1 MSFAVPACL
10 RHWPVAAA
18 LSLLLVSPVSLAQ
31 RVSARDRAAADALE
45 QRMAAAEKRYRDG
58 LVLVA
63 NSDPRGATESD
74 AALEDMEDV
83 LAACVQQRGCQ
94 VPTLLATYKRLLKGN
109 ADVQGGDG
117 EGEGDAID
125 ALDDGTDHAVPAG
138 TGMPETA
145 RAAALLNDQRHAFDR
160 MVEYNPAV
168 QAGIRRWLT
177 DMRPALID
185 SYENY
190 QNMRAELYPAWERS
204 GLPEALLFGI
214 MAKES
219 NGRVHSTSRAGAAGP
234 MQFMFHTGARFGL
247 GRDASGFDTRYD
259 PYASGQASAAYMNER
274 MRSLNNNIELA
285 LAAYNGGEGRAARV
299 YRENSGLGFWD
310 DVVYSQF
317 PGETRDYVPMVI
329 AAAWLFLHPRQY
341 GLEFPKV
348 AAQPAPLK
356 LARDASIYELTICLG
371 NAGTREG
378 YMRTLRNLN
387 PRYQPEAWIPAG
399 TTLKAN
405 TRIVGLYSRHCVNG
419 PRAELARTLV
429 SADPAAAIRR
439 GARAGNV
446 AVGDVT
452 PVAGVPTTV
461 ATGEPKPVEPKAKQ
475 VREYRV
481 AKGDTLGRISQR
493 FQCDLKKLA
502 RANNLRAPA
511 YAVRPGQ
518 ELKLESCR
526 K

>member
-10 RHWPVAAA
+10 RYWPVLAT
-18 LSLLLVSPVSLAQ
+18 LSLLLVSPLSHAQ
-31 RVSARDRAAADALE
+31 RVSARDRTAVEALE

-63 NSDPRGATESD
+63 NSDPRGAGESD

-83 LAACVQQRGCQ
+83 LDACIKQRGCQ
-94 VPTLLATYKRLLKGN
+94 VHTLLASYKRLLKDN
-109 ADVQGGDG
+109 TDG
-117 EGEGDAID
+117 QSAGAEDEGEAID
-125 ALDDGTDHAVPAG
+125 ALDDGTDHATPAG
-138 TGMPETA
+138 TAVPETA
-145 RAAALLNDQRHAFDR
+145 RTATLLNDQRHAFDR
-160 MVEYNPAV
+160 MVEYNPAI

-219 NGRVHSTSRAGAAGP
+219 NGKVHSTSRAGAAGP
-234 MQFMFHTGARFGL
+234 MQFMFNTGARFGL

-259 PYASGQASAAYMNER
+259 PYASGQASAAYINER
-274 MRSLNNNIELA
+274 MRGLNNNIELA

-348 AAQPAPLK
+348 NAQPAPLK

-371 NAGTREG
+371 NGGTREG

-387 PRYQPEAWIPAG
+387 PRYQAETWLPAG

-405 TRIVGLYSRHCVNG
+405 ARIAGLYSRYCING

-439 GARAGNV
+439 AQLTGNV

-452 PVAGVPTTV
+452 PVVGVPTTV
-461 ATGEPKPVEPKAKQ
+461 ATGEPKPAEPKAKQ
-475 VREYRV
+475 AREYRV
-481 AKGDTLGRISQR
+481 AKGDTLGRISKR
-493 FQCDLKKLA
+493 FQCDQKKLA
-502 RANNLRAPA
+502 RANNLKAPA

-518 ELKLESCR
+518 ELTLESC
-526 K
+526 KK

>member
-1 MSFAVPACL
+1 MSFASFSTRAWPLLAVMALAMAASPA
-10 RHWPVAAA
+10 
-18 LSLLLVSPVSLAQ
+18 LAQ
-31 RVSARDRAAADALE
+31 RVSARDKAAIDQLDE
-45 QRMAAAEKRYRDG
+45 RMAAAEKRYRDG
-58 LVLVA
+58 LVLIA
-63 NSDPRGATESD
+63 NNDPKGPAESD

-83 LAACVQQRGCQ
+83 LDACIKQRGCQ
-94 VPTLLATYKRLLKGN
+94 VHTLLAAYKRLLKDN
-109 ADVQGGDG
+109 ADG
-117 EGEGDAID
+117 EAAASDEEVPADS
-125 ALDDGTDHAVPAG
+125 LDDGTDHSFPAG
-138 TGMPETA
+138 DNLPETA

-190 QNMRAELYPAWERS
+190 QNMRTEMYPSWERHR
-204 GLPEALLFGI
+204 LPEALLFGI

-234 MQFMFHTGARFGL
+234 MQFMYATGRRFGL
-247 GRDASGFDTRYD
+247 GPDGSGFDTRYD
-259 PYASGQASAAYMNER
+259 PYASGEASAAYINER
-274 MRSLNNNIELA
+274 MRELNNNIEMA

-299 YRENSGLGFWD
+299 HRQYDGLGFWD

-329 AAAWLFLHPRQY
+329 AAAWLFLHPTQY
-341 GLEFPKV
+341 GLEFPRINV
-348 AAQPAPLK
+348 QPATLR

-371 NAGTREG
+371 NGGTRDG

-387 PRYQPEAWIPAG
+387 PRYQAEAWIPAG

-405 TRIVGLYSRHCVNG
+405 NRIVSLYNRYCVNG
-419 PRAELARTLV
+419 PRSELARTLV
-429 SADPAAAIRR
+429 SADPNAAIRR
-439 GARAGNV
+439 AVRTGNV

-461 ATGEPKPVEPKAKQ
+461 ATGAPKPAEPRAKQ
-475 VREYRV
+475 ARDYRV

-502 RANNLRAPA
+502 GANSIKAPS
-511 YAVRPGQ
+511 YSVRPGQ
-518 ELKLESCR
+518 TLKLESCR

>member
-10 RHWPVAAA
+10 RHWPVAVA

-31 RVSARDRAAADALE
+31 RVSARDRAAAEALE

-83 LAACVQQRGCQ
+83 LDACIKQRGCQ

-109 ADVQGGDG
+109 ADAQGEDDA
-117 EGEGDAID
+117 GEGDAID
-125 ALDDGTDHAVPAG
+125 ALDDGTDHAIAAG
-138 TGMPETA
+138 APVPETA
-145 RAAALLNDQRHAFDR
+145 RTAALLNDQRHAFDR

-185 SYENY
+185 SFENY
-190 QNMRAELYPAWERS
+190 QNMRSDLYPAWERS

-274 MRSLNNNIELA
+274 MRGLNNNIELA

-299 YRENSGLGFWD
+299 YRENPGLGFWD
-310 DVVYSQF
+310 DVVYRQF

-348 AAQPAPLK
+348 NAQAAPLK

-371 NAGTREG
+371 NSGTREG

-387 PRYQPEAWIPAG
+387 PRYQAESWIPAG

-405 TRIVGLYSRHCVNG
+405 ARIVGLYSRYCVSG

-429 SADPAAAIRR
+429 NADPAAAIRR
-439 GARAGNV
+439 ALPTGSV

-461 ATGEPKPVEPKAKQ
+461 ATGEPQAAEPKKEQA
-475 VREYRV
+475 REYRV

-502 RANNLRAPA
+502 RANKLKAPA
-511 YAVRPGQ
+511 YSVRPGQ

>member
-1 MSFAVPACL
+1 M
-10 RHWPVAAA
+10 
-18 LSLLLVSPVSLAQ
+18 
-31 RVSARDRAAADALE
+31 
-45 QRMAAAEKRYRDG
+45 
-58 LVLVA
+58 
-63 NSDPRGATESD
+63 
-74 AALEDMEDV
+74 
-83 LAACVQQRGCQ
+83 
-94 VPTLLATYKRLLKGN
+94 
-109 ADVQGGDG
+109 
-117 EGEGDAID
+117 
-125 ALDDGTDHAVPAG
+125 
-138 TGMPETA
+138 
-145 RAAALLNDQRHAFDR
+145 
-160 MVEYNPAV
+160 
-168 QAGIRRWLT
+168 
-177 DMRPALID
+177 
-185 SYENY
+185 
-190 QNMRAELYPAWERS
+190 
-204 GLPEALLFGI
+204 
-214 MAKES
+214 
-219 NGRVHSTSRAGAAGP
+219 
-234 MQFMFHTGARFGL
+234 
-247 GRDASGFDTRYD
+247 
-259 PYASGQASAAYMNER
+259 
-274 MRSLNNNIELA
+274 
-285 LAAYNGGEGRAARV
+285 

-356 LARDASIYELTICLG
+356 LTRDASIYELTICLG
-371 NAGTREG
+371 NGGTREG

-405 TRIVGLYSRHCVNG
+405 ARIVGLYSRHCVNG

-461 ATGEPKPVEPKAKQ
+461 ATGEPKPAEPKAKQ

-481 AKGDTLGRISQR
+481 TKGDTLGRISQR

>member
-1 MSFAVPACL
+1 MLAV
-10 RHWPVAAA
+10 
-18 LSLLLVSPVSLAQ
+18 LSLLLVAPVSHAQ
-31 RVSARDRAAADALE
+31 RVSARDRAAAEALE

-63 NSDPRGATESD
+63 GNDPRGASESD

-83 LAACVQQRGCQ
+83 LDACIKQRGCQ
-94 VPTLLATYKRLLKGN
+94 VATLLATYKRLLKDN
-109 ADVQGGDG
+109 ADAQ
-117 EGEGDAID
+117 GEGDAGEGSAID
-125 ALDDGTDHAVPAG
+125 ALDDGTDHAVAG
-138 TGMPETA
+138 AAVPETA
-145 RAAALLNDQRHAFDR
+145 RTASLLNDQRHAFDR
-160 MVEYNPAV
+160 MVEYNPAI

-185 SYENY
+185 SFENY
-190 QNMRAELYPAWERS
+190 QNMRADLYPAWERS

-274 MRSLNNNIELA
+274 MRGLNNNIELA

-299 YRENSGLGFWD
+299 YRENNGLGFWD

-329 AAAWLFLHPRQY
+329 AAAWLYLHPRQY

-348 AAQPAPLK
+348 NAQPAPLK

-371 NAGTREG
+371 NGGTREG

-387 PRYQPEAWIPAG
+387 PRYQPESWIPAG

-405 TRIVGLYSRHCVNG
+405 NRIVGLYNRHCVSG

-439 GARAGNV
+439 AQRTGNV

-452 PVAGVPTTV
+452 PVAGMPDTV
-461 ATGEPKPVEPKAKQ
+461 AADVSTAAESKPVEPRPAEPKAK
-475 VREYRV
+475 RARDYRV
-481 AKGDTLGRISQR
+481 AKSDTLGRISQR

-502 RANNLRAPA
+502 RANNLKAPA
-511 YAVRPGQ
+511 YTVRPGQ
-518 ELKLESCR
+518 ELTLESCR

>member
-1 MSFAVPACL
+1 MSFAVVSCL
-10 RHWPVAAA
+10 RAWPVAAA
-18 LSLLLVSPVSLAQ
+18 LSLLLVSPHATAQ
-31 RVSARDRAAADALE
+31 RVSARDRAAVEALE

-63 NSDPRGATESD
+63 NSDPRGASESD

-83 LAACVQQRGCQ
+83 LDACLQQRGCQ
-94 VPTLLATYKRLLKGN
+94 VHTLLAAYKRLLKDN
-109 ADVQGGDG
+109 ADARGEGGDD
-117 EGEGDAID
+117 EGEAID
-125 ALDDGTDHAVPAG
+125 ALDDGTDHAPIAG
-138 TGMPETA
+138 QVPETA
-145 RAAALLNDQRHAFDR
+145 RTAALLNDQRHAFDR

-185 SYENY
+185 SFENY
-190 QNMRAELYPAWERS
+190 QNMRSELYPAWERS

-219 NGRVHSTSRAGAAGP
+219 NGRVHATSRAGAAGP
-234 MQFMFHTGARFGL
+234 MQFMFNTGARFGL

-274 MRSLNNNIELA
+274 MRELNNNIEMA

-299 YRENSGLGFWD
+299 YRQYSGLGFWD

-329 AAAWLFLHPRQY
+329 AAAWLFLHPTQY

-348 AAQPAPLK
+348 NAQPATLK

-371 NAGTREG
+371 NGGTREG
-378 YMRTLRNLN
+378 YLRTLRNLN
-387 PRYQPEAWIPAG
+387 PRYQAETWIPAG
-399 TTLKAN
+399 TVLKAN
-405 TRIVGLYSRHCVNG
+405 SRIVGLYTRHCVSG

-429 SADPAAAIRR
+429 TADPNAAIRR
-439 GARAGNV
+439 ATATGNV
-446 AVGDVT
+446 AVGDVV
-452 PVAGVPTTV
+452 PVAGVPTTT
-461 ATGEPKPVEPKAKQ
+461 ATGAPKPAAPKAKQ
-475 VREYRV
+475 GRDYRV

-502 RANNLRAPA
+502 GANGLKAPA
-511 YAVRPGQ
+511 YSVRPGQ
-518 ELKLESCR
+518 TLKLESC
-526 K
+526 KK

>member
-1 MSFAVPACL
+1 M
-10 RHWPVAAA
+10 
-18 LSLLLVSPVSLAQ
+18 AQ
-31 RVSARDRAAADALE
+31 RVSARDKAASDVLNE
-45 QRMAAAEKRYRDG
+45 RMAAAEKRYRDA
-58 LVLVA
+58 LVLSA
-63 NSDPRGATESD
+63 NSDPKGTAEGD

-83 LAACVQQRGCQ
+83 LDACIKQRGCQ
-94 VPTLLATYKRLLKGN
+94 VHTLLTAYKRLLKQN
-109 ADVQGGDG
+109 VDAEASASDE
-117 EGEGDAID
+117 EGEID
-125 ALDDGTDHAVPAG
+125 LLDDGTDHAAAL
-138 TGMPETA
+138 TTALPEAT
-145 RAAALLNDQRHAFDR
+145 RAASLLNDQRHAFDK

-168 QAGIRRWLT
+168 QASIRRWLT
-177 DMRPALID
+177 DMRVSLIT

-190 QNMRAELYPAWERS
+190 QYMRPDMWPAWQRK

-219 NGRVHSTSRAGAAGP
+219 NGRVHASSRAGAAGP
-234 MQFMFHTGARFGL
+234 MQFMPATGRRFGL
-247 GRDASGFDTRYD
+247 GQDGTGFDTRFD
-259 PYASGQASAAYMNER
+259 PPAVGLASADYLDER
-274 MRSLNNNIELA
+274 MRSLNRNIEYA
-285 LAAYNGGEGRAARV
+285 LAAYNGGEGRAQRV
-299 YRENSGLGFWD
+299 FNQFGGRSFWD
-310 DVVYSQF
+310 ETVYNQF
-317 PGETRDYVPMVI
+317 PGETKDYVPMVI
-329 AAAWLFLHPRQY
+329 AAAWLYLHPRQY

-348 AAQPAPLK
+348 AAQPASLK

-371 NAGTREG
+371 NGGTREG

-405 TRIVGLYSRHCVNG
+405 ARIVGLYSRHCVNG

-429 SADPAAAIRR
+429 SADPAAAIRW

-452 PVAGVPTTV
+452 PVAGVPTTM
-461 ATGEPKPVEPKAKQ
+461 ATGEPKPAEPKAKQ

-481 AKGDTLGRISQR
+481 TKGDTLGRISQR

>member
-1 MSFAVPACL
+1 MSDSAVSRLGALFLGLGLALAAIAPAAT
-10 RHWPVAAA
+10 AA
-18 LSLLLVSPVSLAQ
+18 S
-31 RVSARDRAAADALE
+31 RRDQAATDALNA
-45 QRMAAAEKRYRDG
+45 RMAAAEQRYREATVKIG
-58 LVLVA
+58 
-63 NSDPRGATESD
+63 NNDPTGTAESD

-83 LAACVQQRGCQ
+83 IAACMKQKGCS
-94 VPTLLATYKRLLKGN
+94 VPTMLATYKRLLKLQADAESQVVDEDDSDEGDDDHAIAALT
-109 ADVQGGDG
+109 ADV
-117 EGEGDAID
+117 
-125 ALDDGTDHAVPAG
+125 
-138 TGMPETA
+138 PEAA
-145 RAAALLNDQRHAFDR
+145 RAAELLSEDHRFDK
-160 MVEYNPAV
+160 MVQYNPAV
-168 QAGIRRWLT
+168 QAAIRRWLT

-190 QNMRAELYPAWERS
+190 QNMRSDLYPAWERS

-259 PYASGQASAAYMNER
+259 PYASGQASAEYMNER
-274 MRSLNNNIELA
+274 MRGLNNNIELA

-348 AAQPAPLK
+348 NAQPAPLK

-371 NAGTREG
+371 NGGTREG

-387 PRYQPEAWIPAG
+387 PRYQPESWIPAG

-405 TRIVGLYSRHCVNG
+405 TRIVGLYNRHCVSG

-429 SADPAAAIRR
+429 NADPAAAIRR
-439 GARAGNV
+439 TRLTGSV

-461 ATGEPKPVEPKAKQ
+461 ATGEPKPAEPKKEQA
-475 VREYRV
+475 REYRV

-502 RANNLRAPA
+502 QANNLKAPS

>member
-10 RHWPVAAA
+10 RHWPVAVA

-31 RVSARDRAAADALE
+31 RVSAKDRAASEALE

-83 LAACVQQRGCQ
+83 LAACTQQRGCQ
-94 VPTLLATYKRLLKGN
+94 VATLLATYKRLLKGN
-109 ADVQGGDG
+109 ADAQGEDDAG
-117 EGEGDAID
+117 ESDVID
-125 ALDDGTDHAVPAG
+125 ALDDGTDHATP
-138 TGMPETA
+138 TGSPVPETA
-145 RAAALLNDQRHAFDR
+145 RTAALLNDQRHAFDR
-160 MVEYNPAV
+160 MVEYNPAI

-219 NGRVHSTSRAGAAGP
+219 NGKVHSTSRAGAAGP
-234 MQFMFHTGARFGL
+234 MQFMFNTGARFGL

-259 PYASGQASAAYMNER
+259 PYASGQASAAYINER
-274 MRSLNNNIELA
+274 MRGLNNNIELA

-348 AAQPAPLK
+348 NAQPASLK

-371 NAGTREG
+371 NGGTREG

-387 PRYQPEAWIPAG
+387 PRYQPETWIPAG
-399 TTLKAN
+399 TTLTAN
-405 TRIVGLYSRHCVNG
+405 ARIAGLYTRYCING
-419 PRAELARTLV
+419 PRADLARTLV
-429 SADPAAAIRR
+429 NADPAAAIRR
-439 GARAGNV
+439 TQLTGNV
-446 AVGDVT
+446 AVGDVM

-461 ATGEPKPVEPKAKQ
+461 ATGEPKPAEPKAKQ
-475 VREYRV
+475 AREYRV
-481 AKGDTLGRISQR
+481 AKGDTLGRISKR
-493 FQCDLKKLA
+493 FQCDQKKLA
-502 RANNLRAPA
+502 RANNLKAPA

-518 ELKLESCR
+518 ELTLESC
-526 K
+526 KK